1 MRPKCYF
8 NLLILCLLLSA
19 CQTPK
24 YSKVTN
30 FTNSNNLVPE
40 VQYTVAEN
48 FDPNN
53 INCIAVGQVEDAS
66 DKNEYKSLDKVSLI
80 RQAIYA
86 HLSPKNYQDI
96 ELHKISSIINDK
108 KK

>member
-1 MRPKCYF
+1 MRPNCYF
-8 NLLILCLLLSA
+8 NILILGLLLSA

-53 INCIAVGQVEDAS
+53 INCIVAVGQVEDAS

-86 HLSPKNYQDI
+86 HLS
-96 ELHKISSIINDK
+96 K
-108 KK
+108 KLSRY

>member
-1 MRPKCYF
+1 M
-8 NLLILCLLLSA
+8 LLSA

-40 VQYTVAEN
+40 VQYTVTEN

-86 HLSPKNYQDI
+86 HLSPKI
-96 ELHKISSIINDK
+96 IKILNFIKFLLS
-108 KK
+108 